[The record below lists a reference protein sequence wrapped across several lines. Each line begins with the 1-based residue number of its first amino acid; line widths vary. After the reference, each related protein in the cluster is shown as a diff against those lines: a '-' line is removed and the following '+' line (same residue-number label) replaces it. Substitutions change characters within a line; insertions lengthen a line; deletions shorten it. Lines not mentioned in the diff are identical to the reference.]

1 MPASRQPYPPNTL
14 NCAAFLELK
23 VGFHESL
30 CKDNGGYVSSEA
42 YWVNLDLRSDR
53 MAITYEI
60 VKHDI
65 LKWGV
70 DSPPSIEDYQVAMPG
85 TVEAITSANISKL
98 LIILNLVDGKNT
110 PQAMSFTE
118 FAFNDL
124 KKYINKVAVVCSSA
138 HRVRMK
144 EILDPLQN
152 QGKEIAFFDSSEV
165 AEDWLT
171 R

>member
-1 MPASRQPYPPNTL
+1 MPASRQQYPPNTL
-14 NCAAFLELK
+14 NCAALLELT
-23 VGFHESL
+23 VGFHQSL
-30 CKDNGGYVSSEA
+30 CKDTGVDVSSDA
-42 YWVNLDLRSDR
+42 YRVNLDLRSDR
-53 MAITYEI
+53 MTITYEI
-60 VKHDI
+60 VRQDI
-65 LKWGV
+65 LKWEV
-70 DSPPSIEDYQVAMPG
+70 DSLPSIDDYQVAMPG
-85 TVEAITSANISKL
+85 TLEAITSANISKL